1 MKIVPS
7 SMFSWTPYAL
17 VRVAFVFAAGIV
29 FALYFPSVVPIQAIN
44 IVFAVASI
52 AFIIL
57 AYLKWLGKLKRINV
71 GFLAIVAVLLA
82 GYCNV
87 YYSTDLNRQDHFSH
101 DGDTISHYE
110 ILVTKQAQ
118 EKENSWKVESEVQ
131 AVRYA
136 NHNWTVRS
144 GKVLLY
150 FSKRDF
156 QKPFQYGDVLLIA
169 GSPQALREPANP
181 GEFDYKKF
189 LTYKK
194 IYHQHFIREGKA
206 IKIDYQPSS
215 KIVAYSI
222 AAREWADRALR
233 NVVHGKQEQATAS
246 ALVLG
251 VTDGLDNDLIG
262 AYAATGALHVL
273 SVSGLH
279 VGIIYW
285 LILLI
290 FKPLNK
296 TTSGKWTLAI
306 FSVVVL
312 WGYAFI
318 TGVSPSVLRA
328 VAMFSFVALARPWNQ
343 RTNIYNTLAAAA
355 FCLLLYEPYFI
366 VSVGFQLSF
375 LAVIGIVYL
384 QPKLARLWEPKTW
397 LWDNIWQITC
407 VSIAAQAATV
417 ALGLLYFHQFPV
429 YFLFSNLFVIPVSF
443 VVLVLGIVVVLVS
456 FISLV
461 AAGIGFV
468 LEWSIWFLNWG
479 VLKME
484 ALPFSLI
491 DNVYITTFQCWLLM
505 GAIVSIVFLFELR
518 RFSFFIATSVFLLIF
533 VTFQWIH
540 FENHIHQKKLT
551 VYSVAGHSAWDLTEN
566 GQVYFFA
573 DSALQHDRD
582 KLRFH
587 IRPNRLR
594 SGVGEIYDGK
604 SQHFTAALKGCR
616 LVVWNDLR
624 ILQIEDK
631 NIRLPDNLA
640 VDYVVLSKNALYSTK
655 ALAGVKFSKLILD
668 SSNSF
673 YFADRLLN
681 DAQANGIVAHS
692 VLHHG
697 AFIAKL

>member
-1 MKIVPS
+1 
-7 SMFSWTPYAL
+7 MFFWTPYAL

-29 FALYFPSVVPIQAIN
+29 FALYFPEALPIRGVN
-44 IVFAVASI
+44 TVFAITAITFIVA
-52 AFIIL
+52 AC
-57 AYLKWLGKLKRINV
+57 LKWLGKLKHFNAGPFGITA
-71 GFLAIVAVLLA
+71 LLLA
-82 GYCNV
+82 GYSNV
-87 YYSTDLNRQDHFSH
+87 YYSTDYHRTNHFIHDH
-101 DGDTISHYE
+101 DTITYYKV
-110 ILVTKQAQ
+110 LMAKQAQ

-131 AVRYA
+131 AVR
-136 NHNWTVRS
+136 HIHQGWVSRT

-150 FSKRDF
+150 FSKKDF
-156 QKPFQYGDVLLIA
+156 QQPFQYGDVLLIR
-169 GSPQALREPANP
+169 GSPQALKEPANP

-189 LTYKK
+189 LAYKK
-194 IYHQHFIREGKA
+194 IYHQHFIRKGEALKA
-206 IKIDYQPSS
+206 DHQPSS
-215 KIVAYSI
+215 NIVAYSI
-222 AAREWADRALR
+222 MAREWADQVLR
-233 NVVHGKQEQATAS
+233 TYVSGKQEHATAS

-290 FKPLNK
+290 LKPLNK
-296 TTSGKWTLAI
+296 SAAGKWALAI
-306 FSVVVL
+306 FSVAVL

-318 TGVSPSVLRA
+318 TGLSPSVLRA

-355 FCLLLYEPYFI
+355 FWLLLYEPYLI

-456 FISLV
+456 FISPL
-461 AAGIGFV
+461 AAGAGFL
-468 LEWSIWFLNWG
+468 LEWSIWFLNIG
-479 VLKME
+479 VIKME

-505 GAIVSIVFLFELR
+505 AAIVCIVFLFELR
-518 RFSFFIATSVFLLIF
+518 KMNFFIAASIF
-533 VTFQWIH
+533 ILTFVMIQWIH
-540 FENHIHQKKLT
+540 FVQHIRQKKIT
-551 VYSVAGHSAWDLTEN
+551 VYSVSGHSAWDVIEN
-566 GQVYFFA
+566 GRVHFFT
-573 DSALQHDRD
+573 DSVLQNDRD
-582 KLRFH
+582 KIRFH

-594 SGVGEIYDGK
+594 SGVGEIYNGNE
-604 SQHFTAALKGCR
+604 QPFTSSVAGCR
-616 LVVWNDLR
+616 LVVWNGIR
-624 ILQIEDK
+624 ILQIEGK
-631 NIRLPDNLA
+631 AGKLPGDLT
-640 VDYVVLSKNALYSTK
+640 VDYVLLSKNALYTAE
-655 ALAGVKFSKLILD
+655 ALQGVKFQKLILD

-673 YFADRLLN
+673 YFANRFLN
-681 DAQANGIVAHS
+681 DAQANGIAVHS

-697 AFIAKL
+697 AFMAKL